1 MIVLRAAEL
10 GMCFGVRDALAA
22 LDAVQAPAEVTIHG
36 ELVHNPE
43 VQRRLDARGFRRSPE
58 ADRPVPGTPSVL
70 VTAHGISERERG
82 RLLAAGRRL
91 IDTTCPLVQKAH
103 AAARELAAEG
113 RRLVVLGQPAHV
125 EVQGVVEDHDGAI
138 VVAAAADVRDFG
150 APRLGVICQTTLP
163 AASARELLA
172 AIADANPAAD
182 LRFVDT
188 VCAPTKARQQALAEL
203 LQRVDALVVVG
214 GHHSNNTKKL
224 AAAAAAAGVP
234 ALHVENE
241 AELDRDWL
249 RPHRVVGLTA
259 GTSTLPAT
267 VDAVERRLRAFAAAR

>member
-58 ADRPVPGTPSVL
+58 ADRPVPATPSVL

-91 IDTTCPLVQKAH
+91 IDTTCPLVHKAH

-113 RRLVVLGQPAHV
+113 RRIVVLGQPGHV

-138 VVAAAADVRDFG
+138 VVAGAADVRDFG
-150 APRLGVICQTTLP
+150 APRLGVLCQTTLP
-163 AASARELLA
+163 EASGRELFA
-172 AIADANPAAD
+172 AIAQANPAAD

-188 VCAPTKARQQALAEL
+188 VCSPTKARQQALAEL

-224 AAAAAAAGVP
+224 AASAAAAGVP

-241 AELDRDWL
+241 DSIDRAWL